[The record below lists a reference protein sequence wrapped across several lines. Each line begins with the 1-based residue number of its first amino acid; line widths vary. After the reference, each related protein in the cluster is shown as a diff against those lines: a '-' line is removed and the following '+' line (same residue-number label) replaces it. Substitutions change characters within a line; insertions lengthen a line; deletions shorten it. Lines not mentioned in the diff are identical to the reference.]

1 MSDHRRHGLNAWAR
15 RQRAR
20 LISRGVPHGP
30 ARLAALLDRAPRRSD
45 LINFAGE
52 WDELEA

>member
-20 LISRGVPHGP
+20 LIDRGVPHRA
-30 ARLAALLDRAPRRSD
+30 ARVAALRDHATRRPD
-45 LINFAGE
+45 LIKFAGE